1 MISTA
6 PPTAGAWQSA
16 GPKSGTYRR
25 GPQHQDAYGPQH
37 QEAARV
43 YVHARRGWSWRVVG
57 AKGRFPIEADGYAN
71 TIEDAQ
77 AEADQ
82 RLRGAG
88 WTLA

>member
-6 PPTAGAWQSA
+6 PLTAGAWQSA
-16 GPKSGTYRR
+16 GPKSGAYRR
-25 GPQHQDAYGPQH
+25 GPQH